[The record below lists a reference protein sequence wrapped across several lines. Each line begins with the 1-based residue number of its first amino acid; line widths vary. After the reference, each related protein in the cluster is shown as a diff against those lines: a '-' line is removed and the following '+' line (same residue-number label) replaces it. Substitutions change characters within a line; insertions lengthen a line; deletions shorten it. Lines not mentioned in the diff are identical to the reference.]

1 MGEQAPILDVNEQ
14 FDEIVQ
20 INPDTF
26 QLPFGAEQMIEIAYD
41 GTQINAS
48 QVGTSNTYSNN
59 VIDDVDGEGD

>member
-1 MGEQAPILDVNEQ
+1 MGEQIPILDVNEQ
-14 FDEIVQ
+14 FDGIART
-20 INPDTF
+20 NSDTF